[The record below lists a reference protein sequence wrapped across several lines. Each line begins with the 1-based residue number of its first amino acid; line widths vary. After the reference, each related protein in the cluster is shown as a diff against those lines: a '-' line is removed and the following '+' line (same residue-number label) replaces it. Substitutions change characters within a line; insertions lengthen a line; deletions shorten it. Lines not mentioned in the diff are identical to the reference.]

1 MPVKKGQETLK
12 RHKKVVSSSGAFRS
26 TLRAEKETQCS
37 GAKDLSFKREHDAV
51 DEASRQ
57 MEQKPWNKLDRGY
70 RIRKICD
77 WVDELNHERYTDDLK
92 GEIRNT
98 LVRAIQ
104 RKEITTNACVEYDV
118 EKCKVTGVPALML
131 VDDELPSEPDISG
144 TPPENIRTTTTT
156 RVIIRRPEKKTKRR
170 KKATSS

>member
-1 MPVKKGQETLK
+1 MPTKKGQETVK

-26 TLRAEKETQCS
+26 TLRAEKETQSS
-37 GAKDLSFKREHDAV
+37 GPKDLSFKREHEAV
-51 DEASRQ
+51 DEASRK
-57 MEQKPWNKLDRGY
+57 MEQKPWNKLDRGH
-70 RIRKICD
+70 RIRKICE
-77 WVDELNHERYTDDLK
+77 WVDELKPERYTDDLK
-92 GEIRNT
+92 SEIRKT

-131 VDDELPSEPDISG
+131 VDEELPDISAG
-144 TPPENIRTTTTT
+144 TSTENTRTTTTT

-170 KKATSS
+170 RKTTTS